1 MKDPAKIEALS
12 PPALSCL
19 HILWGAALDAA
30 GGDFGFSRE
39 AYADWRWMFPE
50 GTAAEFAGL
59 YGSLV
64 RQGLIYSDDE
74 AEVNG
79 KPLGE
84 SQYHFADD
92 ILDYLW
98 RVQG

>member
-1 MKDPAKIEALS
+1 MSNPAKIDALTQ
-12 PPALSCL
+12 PALSCL
-19 HILWGAALDAA
+19 HVLWGAALDAA
-30 GGDFGFSRE
+30 GGDFGFSGE
-39 AYADWRWMFPE
+39 AYDDWKREFPQ
-50 GTAAEFAGL
+50 GTQAEFAGL

-79 KPLGE
+79 KLLGE
-84 SQYHFADD
+84 SQYSFSDD